1 MHAPLRTWS
10 VAAVALALGVGA
22 LAAARGRGDDEAEEK
37 KRKTA
42 AAQEAVLKLADA
54 VNGPAADFQAQA
66 AALSRDHDLEYVM
79 RQFKPRKDGGIDAD
93 GFENRLLKL
102 GRKELPGQEL
112 AADKAAL
119 QRLAEVARG
128 VAEAVPPYGKDYAG
142 AGKTVE
148 GWNKYAEDMKKG
160 SQDLLDAVKAGDAL
174 AVRKAAF
181 RLNGSCVGCH
191 RDYRP
196 Q

>member
-1 MHAPLRTWS
+1 MTKPVCVLF
-10 VAAVALALGVGA
+10 AAVFAAFGVGA

-37 KRKTA
+37 KQKTA
-42 AAQEAVLKLADA
+42 AAREAVLKLADA

-79 RQFKPRKDGGIDAD
+79 KQFKPRKEGGIDAA
-93 GFENRLLKL
+93 GFEDRLLKL
-102 GRKELPGQEL
+102 GRKELPGPEL

-128 VAEAVPPYGKDYAG
+128 VAEAMPPYGKDYSG
-142 AGKTVE
+142 AGKPVE
-148 GWNKYAEDMKKG
+148 GWNKYAEEMKKG
-160 SQDLLDAVKAGDAL
+160 SQDLLDAVKAGDAP

-181 RLNGSCVGCH
+181 RLNGSCAGCH